1 MKKFFGALFT
11 TVCALGCAV
20 GLTACADNTP
30 HTDIKA
36 DFSNTTWE
44 YKLNSPID
52 EKISD
57 STFNGLVASLNEFC
71 GTTFSQDV
79 TYGELLEWG
88 YNNGKIAWNSFNFD
102 VSDPGSYSAFKVW
115 IDNKVGANSPKGNI
129 TIGSQSENKLTYN
142 GVSYSIVQSNDHYV
156 TFDIFDTDS
165 IFLGTF
171 LIPGEQWVNGKYCNK
186 DGYLYN
192 EPKVECSIV
201 KEGREIL
208 PGSYILGI
216 PFLLRPDDGTGENP
230 ALIDNFNM
238 TIGFYWT
245 MKK

>member
-1 MKKFFGALFT
+1 MKKLFCSFF
-11 TVCALGCAV
+11 TVVCVLGCAI
-20 GLTACADNTP
+20 GFTACADNTP

-57 STFNGLVASLNEFC
+57 ATFNGFLASLNEFC

-88 YNNGKIAWNSFNFD
+88 YNNGKIAWNSYNFD
-102 VSDPGSYSAFKVW
+102 VSDPWNYSAFKVW
-115 IDNKVGANSPKGNI
+115 MDNKVRANSPKGNI
-129 TIGSQSENKLTYN
+129 TIGSKSENKLTYN
-142 GVSYSIVQSNDHYV
+142 SVSYRIKQSNDHYV
-156 TFDIFDTDS
+156 TFDILDTDS
-165 IFLGTF
+165 SFLGSF
-171 LIPGEQWVNGKYCNK
+171 HIPGEQWVNGKYCNK

-201 KEGREIL
+201 KQDNEIL
-208 PGSYILGI
+208 PGSYILEI
-216 PFLLRPDDGTGENP
+216 PFLLRADDGTGENP
-230 ALIDNFNM
+230 ALTYNLDLWIS
-238 TIGFYWT
+238 FYWT
-245 MKK
+245 MKT